1 MKAHLEDAVTALVN
15 GEHRMGPGDGP
26 GDGFGD
32 RSAPAPTE
40 MAA

>member
-15 GEHRMGPGDGP
+15 GEHRMGPGDG
-26 GDGFGD
+26 FGD

-40 MAA
+40 TAV